1 MEELKV
7 MLQEILDKQ
16 KEQDKDLDKIRDLV
30 DQIDNRV

>member
-1 MEELKV
+1 

-16 KEQDKDLDKIRDLV
+16 KEQDKDLAKIYDLV

>member
-1 MEELKV
+1 MEELKA

>member
-1 MEELKV
+1 MEEIKA

-16 KEQDKDLDKIRDLV
+16 KEQDKDLAKIYDLV

>member
-1 MEELKV
+1 MEEIKA

>member
-1 MEELKV
+1 MEELKA

-16 KEQDKDLDKIRDLV
+16 KEQEKDLAKIHDLV